1 MPNIDVN
8 SVEKKVNNE
17 RTEKTLSG
25 EKRIFIVGDSVIKL
39 VNGQENLENQKFA
52 KSVRPCHGATIIFHI
67 GTNNLPPGKGN
78 EDIAESII
86 NLEMSVKTQSF
97 GVLISSIT
105 VR

>member
-39 VNGQENLENQKFA
+39 VNGYEVLEN
-52 KSVRPCHGATIIFHI
+52 
-67 GTNNLPPGKGN
+67 
-78 EDIAESII
+78 
-86 NLEMSVKTQSF
+86 
-97 GVLISSIT
+97 
-105 VR
+105 